1 MEINETIKTL
11 TNFYKC
17 CKIVE
22 PRHKIIDGKFGK
34 ITVLFHKPT
43 SKLYLEK
50 IVDSQNFN
58 SNELEVHNLMKNHKN
73 FIKMFFSYSSLDS
86 HVIVMDYINCP
97 DLFSVVQRKGKM
109 HSKQVSRIILQ
120 LCLALNDLHESGF
133 VHNDVKLE
141 NVLYFEAIDAVF
153 VCDYGLC
160 RRENSLSIC
169 DGTIDYF
176 CPEKIQNQN
185 YTRSFDWYAVGI
197 LTYKLLTG
205 GKHPFEN
212 NSDKNGKIFNI
223 NDIKQRQKYVDI
235 NMFNDIKDED
245 AQNFV
250 YNLIKY
256 DLKYRTVKFRQIVK
270 HKFLE
275 LSR

>member
-1 MEINETIKTL
+1 MMEINNTIKTL
-11 TNFYKC
+11 TNFYNT
-17 CKIVE
+17 CKIVK
-22 PRHKIIDGKFGK
+22 PRHKIVDGKFGK

-50 IVDSQNFN
+50 IIDSQNFN
-58 SNELEVHNLMKNHKN
+58 LNELKVHNLMKNHKN
-73 FIKMFFSYSSLDS
+73 FIKMYFSYNSLNN

-97 DLFSVVQRKGKM
+97 DLFGIVQQKGKLP
-109 HSKQVSRIILQ
+109 SKQVSCIIFQ
-120 LCLALNDLHESGF
+120 LCSALNDLHELGF
-133 VHNDVKLE
+133 IHNDVKLE
-141 NVLYFEAIDAVF
+141 NVLYFEAIDTVF

-160 RRENSLSIC
+160 RRENSTSIY
-169 DGTIDYF
+169 DGTLDYF

-212 NSDKNGKIFNI
+212 STDKESKIFKI
-223 NDIKQRQKYVDI
+223 EDIEQRQKYVDI
-235 NMFNDIKDED
+235 NMLNEIKNDD

-256 DLKYRTVKFRQIVK
+256 DLKYRTIKFRQIVK
-270 HKFLE
+270 HRFLIQK
-275 LSR
+275 